1 VTSGGPEDRAV
12 PRIDEP
18 LAAIR
23 RELGMGEVA
32 EIDLVAAAWEE
43 LVGPAL
49 AAHCRPRSVRAG
61 VLRIVVDD
69 PAWAGQL
76 RYLDD
81 VLAARIAESVPAV
94 DVREVRVTVA
104 TGRPDRA

>member
-1 VTSGGPEDRAV
+1 VTSRGPDDAAV

-18 LAAIR
+18 LGRIR

-32 EIDLVAAAWEE
+32 EIDLVAAEWEE

-61 VLRIVVDD
+61 VLRIVVDS

-81 VLAARIAESVPAV
+81 VLVARITESLPAV
-94 DVREVRVTVA
+94 DVREVRVTVSSDP
-104 TGRPDRA
+104 PDRA